1 MPETFRAAGSKLYE
15 ALSDDSDPLWLDV
28 IVVEAARIADR
39 LSQLHELLG
48 GDEAVWLRLATG
60 RDGVLEIRVDGA
72 LQESRQQATVLR
84 QLLAEIRRHKAGG
97 AVPEDPADDDLAGL

>member
-1 MPETFRAAGSKLYE
+1 MTETFREAGAKLYE
-15 ALSDDSDPLWLDV
+15 ALSDDSDPAWLDV

-39 LSQLHELLG
+39 LSQLHELLA

-60 RDGVLEIRVDGA
+60 RDGDLEIRVDGA

-84 QLLAEIRRHKAGG
+84 QLLAEIRRHKGG
-97 AVPEDPADDDLAGL
+97 AVAEDPADDDLAGL